1 MNIATEVLADE
12 LCETRLL
19 PGKKTI
25 LYVGIKYDYGKP
37 NWGLSY
43 EHYNFYQTFLRMG
56 YSVVN
61 FDYMRIMQEH
71 GIEEMSRMLLES
83 VYYYSPDILFY
94 FHYHDWV
101 SHDVWKEIPVKKLIW
116 LADDSWR
123 YDKTRPVWELFDT
136 VITTD
141 ARGHDRRQLE
151 GFKGSV
157 LSEWGYNAWLYRN
170 LGLKRIF
177 DVSFVGSC
185 HSDRQKFIN
194 KISDAGINIHVFGKG
209 WGDRTERI
217 SQGHLIDIYNK
228 SKIVLN
234 LSAVSHGSKIQVNA
248 RDFEATGCGAALV
261 THDSESIDKCY
272 IDGDEIY
279 TYHNAK
285 GAANSIKDLL
295 GHEKRRS
302 EIARAGHLKARHM
315 HQYVN
320 RFSAIKD
327 IPSCE

>member
-1 MNIATEVLADE
+1 MTIATEVLADE

-94 FHYHDWV
+94 FHYHDWI

-123 YDKTRPVWELFDT
+123 YDETQPVWELFDT

-157 LSEWGYNAWLYRN
+157 LSEWGYNAWLYKNYNRE
-170 LGLKRIF
+170 RDI
-177 DVSFVGSC
+177 DVSFIGSC
-185 HSDRQKFIN
+185 HSDRKEFIDHL
-194 KISDAGINIHVFGKG
+194 KAAGINVKTFGKD
-209 WGDRTERI
+209 WENSERI
-217 SQGHLIDIYNK
+217 SQAGLIQIYNR

-261 THDSESIDKCY
+261 THDSESIRKCFNVETEIVTYNCAKDAAKLIKYHLTHDMVREAISENGY
-272 IDGDEIY
+272 IRSL
-279 TYHNAK
+279 
-285 GAANSIKDLL
+285 AN
-295 GHEKRRS
+295 
-302 EIARAGHLKARHM
+302 

-320 RFSAIKD
+320 RFEAIKD